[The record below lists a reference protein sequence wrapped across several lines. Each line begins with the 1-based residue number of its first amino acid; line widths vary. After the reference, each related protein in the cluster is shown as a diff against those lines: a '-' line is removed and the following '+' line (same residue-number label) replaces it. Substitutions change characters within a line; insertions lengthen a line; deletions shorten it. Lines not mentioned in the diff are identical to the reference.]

1 MDINLRHIYMMGQFC
16 NILIIIL
23 NFVTLIV
30 SISLLA
36 FGLWIWNTK
45 QAQTQCEIMF
55 EKQIILLG
63 ILLFVGSLLGF
74 IGACRQSFKILG
86 FYLLILFLAY
96 FLIFSINIF
105 NTVVGFKGSETWLK
119 EKVNNNNNW
128 NTIQSCLQPQQFCAD
143 FHSQFSYDLFR
154 KFYTEHFS
162 PIQVRTF
169 SINFYIEIMALFIL
183 HYVCSYVN
191 FGSLVLQYH
200 MDMV

>member
-45 QAQTQCEIMF
+45 QAHTECEIMF

-86 FYLLILFLAY
+86 FYLLILF
-96 FLIFSINIF
+96 
-105 NTVVGFKGSETWLK
+105 
-119 EKVNNNNNW
+119 
-128 NTIQSCLQPQQFCAD
+128 
-143 FHSQFSYDLFR
+143 
-154 KFYTEHFS
+154 
-162 PIQVRTF
+162 
-169 SINFYIEIMALFIL
+169 
-183 HYVCSYVN
+183 
-191 FGSLVLQYH
+191 
-200 MDMV
+200 